1 MKRSRIA
8 PRLPGASSTLA
19 RLCALGTLAALS
31 ACSHAPQLTRYQ
43 PPAQPGFVNAPDQA
57 APTEPV
63 ASFWQRFD
71 DAQLS
76 SLVQRAL
83 QANADVR
90 TAAASLAEARA
101 IGRFADADLWPSIG
115 VNAGAARI
123 RAKDDQGVAQTN
135 KVYSAGLDVLWEVD
149 VFGRLSDAR
158 RAAQAGVL
166 AGEAGYR
173 AVQLTIAAEV
183 ARNYFN
189 LRGLQEQLRV
199 AVASLETQRAA
210 LQLVE
215 AREGAGRGTALDTE
229 RARALVQSTAAS
241 VPAFE
246 SALARTRYRIAVLCG
261 LTPTGLDAELQPA
274 RPLPGLKTVD
284 LGGIG
289 TPQDLLR
296 RRPDVQLAEAQLAA
310 AAANVGVARS
320 AWFPTITLGGT
331 LGQNAASIGD
341 LGKGAS
347 YAYNLGAQ
355 LTWNLL
361 DFGRIRANIAAAD
374 ARGEA
379 AVANYERAVLAALE
393 ETEGAFV
400 NYTRSQQQ
408 AALLYD
414 SVVSSEQAALIAR
427 ERFAVGSTD
436 FLVVLD
442 AERELLSARDRL
454 AQAQAGAAGSL
465 VLVYKALAGG
475 WGGP

>member
-1 MKRSRIA
+1 MRAPIILIA
-8 PRLPGASSTLA
+8 AATL
-19 RLCALGTLAALS
+19 T
-31 ACSHAPQLTRYQ
+31 ACSHAPQLPHYQ
-43 PPAQPGFVNAPDQA
+43 SPAQAGFVNAPAQADAA
-57 APTEPV
+57 APV
-63 ASFWQRFD
+63 ADFWQRFQD
-71 DAQLS
+71 DELS

-83 QANADVR
+83 KANTDVR
-90 TAAASLAEARA
+90 TAAARLAEARA
-101 IGRFADADLWPSIG
+101 IGREADANLWPS
-115 VNAGAARI
+115 VNVDLGAARI
-123 RAKDDQGVAQTN
+123 RAKNDQGVPTTN

-149 VFGRLSDAR
+149 LFGRLSDAR

-166 AGEAGYR
+166 VGEAGYR
-173 AVQLTIAAEV
+173 AAQLSIAAEV
-183 ARNYFN
+183 ARNYFT

-229 RARALVQSTAAS
+229 RARALVQSTAAT

-246 SALARTRYRIAVLCG
+246 SQLARTRYRLAVLCG
-261 LTPTGLDAELQPA
+261 LTPTGLDGELQPV
-274 RPLPGLKTVD
+274 RPLPGLKSVD

-289 TPQDLLR
+289 TPENLLR

-310 AAANVGVARS
+310 AAANAGVARS
-320 AWFPTITLGGT
+320 AWFPTVTLGGT
-331 LGQNAASIGD
+331 LGQNSSSIGD
-341 LGKGAS
+341 LTKGAS

-361 DFGRIRANIAAAD
+361 DFGRIRAQIAAAD

-379 AVANYERAVLAALE
+379 AAVNYEAAVLAALE

-400 NYTRSQQQ
+400 NYTRSQEQ

-414 SVVSSEQAALIAR
+414 AVVSSEQAANIAR
-427 ERFAVGSTD
+427 ERFSVGSTD

-454 AQAQAGAAGSL
+454 AQAQTGAATSL
-465 VLVYKALAGG
+465 VTVYKALAGG
-475 WGGP
+475 WDVR

>member
-1 MKRSRIA
+1 MMRA
-8 PRLPGASSTLA
+8 PIPLRRAGALLA
-19 RLCALGTLAALS
+19 LAALA

-43 PPAQPGFVNAPDQA
+43 PPPQSGFVNAPEQA
-57 APTEPV
+57 DSGEPV
-63 ASFWQRFD
+63 AEFWQRFQD
-71 DAQLS
+71 EQLS
-76 SLVQRAL
+76 ALIQRAL
-83 QANADVR
+83 KANTDVR

-101 IGRFADADLWPSIG
+101 AGRFADANLYPSVD
-115 VNAGAARI
+115 VNVGAARI
-123 RAKDDQGVAQTN
+123 RAKNDQGVPQTN
-135 KVYSAGLDVLWEVD
+135 NAFSVGLDVLWEAD

-173 AVQLTIAAEV
+173 AAQLSIAAEV

-246 SALARTRYRIAVLCG
+246 SALARTRYRLAVLCG
-261 LTPTGLDAELQPA
+261 LPPTRLDAELQPA

-289 TPQDLLR
+289 TPENLLR
-296 RRPDVQLAEAQLAA
+296 RRPDVQVAEAQLAV
-310 AAANVGVARS
+310 AAANAGVARS

-331 LGQNAASIGD
+331 LGQNASHAGD

-355 LTWNLL
+355 LAWNLL
-361 DFGRIRANIAAAD
+361 DFGRIRANIAASD
-374 ARGEA
+374 ARSEA

-393 ETEGAFV
+393 ETEGAFI

-414 SVVSSEQAALIAR
+414 AVVSSEQAALIAR
-427 ERFAVGSTD
+427 ERFSVGSTD

-465 VLVYKALAGG
+465 VVVYKALAGG

>member
-1 MKRSRIA
+1 MSRA
-8 PRLPGASSTLA
+8 PYFLGRAGAL
-19 RLCALGTLAALS
+19 LALS
-31 ACSHAPQLTRYQ
+31 CLAACSHAPQLARYQ
-43 PPAQPGFVNAPDQA
+43 PPAQAGFVNAPDKA
-57 APTEPV
+57 VTDEPV
-63 ASFWQRFD
+63 AEFWRRFED
-71 DAQLS
+71 EQLS

-83 QANADVR
+83 KANTDVR

-101 IGRFADADLWPSIG
+101 AGRFASADMWPS
-115 VNAGAARI
+115 VNVGAGAARV
-123 RAKDDQGVAQTN
+123 RAKDSNGEPKTDNA
-135 KVYSAGLDVLWEVD
+135 YSVGLDVLWEVD
-149 VFGRLSDAR
+149 VFGRLSGTR

-173 AVQLTIAAEV
+173 AAQLSIAAEV

-210 LQLVE
+210 QQLVE

-229 RARALVQSTAAS
+229 RARALVNSTAAT
-241 VPAFE
+241 VPAIE
-246 SALARTRYRIAVLCG
+246 SALARTRYRLAVLCG
-261 LTPTGLDAELQPA
+261 LPPSGLDAELQVV
-274 RPLPGLKTVD
+274 RPLPGLRVVD

-289 TPQDLLR
+289 TPENLLR

-310 AAANVGVARS
+310 AAANAGVARS

-331 LGQNAASIGD
+331 IGQNASHAADI
-341 LGKGAS
+341 GKGAS

-355 LTWNLL
+355 LVWNLL
-361 DFGRIRANIAAAD
+361 DFGRIRASIAASD
-374 ARGEA
+374 ARADA

-393 ETEGAFV
+393 ETEGAFIH
-400 NYTRSQQQ
+400 YTRSQQQ
-408 AALLYD
+408 AALLYAA
-414 SVVSSEQAALIAR
+414 VMSSEQAALIAR
-427 ERFAVGSTD
+427 ERFAVGMTD

-454 AQAQAGAAGSL
+454 AQAQAAAAGSL
-465 VLVYKALAGG
+465 VVVYKALAGG

>member
-1 MKRSRIA
+1 MK
-8 PRLPGASSTLA
+8 STLS
-19 RLCALGTLAALS
+19 LLAALLLG
-31 ACSHAPQLTRYQ
+31 ACSHAPQLARYQ
-43 PPAQPGFVNAPDQA
+43 PPAQAGFVNAPGQA
-57 APTEPV
+57 ANSEPV
-63 ASFWQRFD
+63 AEFWRRFED
-71 DAQLS
+71 EQLS
-76 SLVQRAL
+76 SLVLRAL
-83 QANADVR
+83 KANTDVR
-90 TAAASLAEARA
+90 SAAASLAESRA
-101 IGRFADADLWPSIG
+101 IGRFADADLWPT
-115 VNAGAARI
+115 VNLNAGAARV
-123 RAKDDQGVAQTN
+123 RAKDSNGVPKTDNAYL
-135 KVYSAGLDVLWEVD
+135 VGLDVLWEVD
-149 VFGRLSDAR
+149 VFGRLGDAR

-173 AVQLTIAAEV
+173 AAQLSVAAEV

-215 AREGAGRGTALDTE
+215 ARESVGRGTALDTE
-229 RARALVQSTAAS
+229 RARSLVNSTAAS

-246 SALARTRYRIAVLCG
+246 SALARTRYRLAVLCG
-261 LTPTGLDAELQPA
+261 LPPTGLDAELGEP
-274 RPLPGLKTVD
+274 RPLPGLKSFD
-284 LGGIG
+284 IGGIG
-289 TPQDLLR
+289 TPENLLR

-310 AAANVGVARS
+310 AAANAGVARS
-320 AWFPTITLGGT
+320 AWFPSITLGGT
-331 LGQNAASIGD
+331 LGQNASHASD

-355 LTWNLL
+355 LAWNLL
-361 DFGRIRANIAAAD
+361 DFGRIRANIAASDARAD
-374 ARGEA
+374 A
-379 AVANYERAVLAALE
+379 AVVNYERAVLAALE
-393 ETEGAFV
+393 ETEGAFI

-414 SVVSSEQAALIAR
+414 AVVASEQAAKIAR

-454 AQAQAGAAGSL
+454 AQAQSGAAVSL
-465 VLVYKALAGG
+465 VVVYKALAGG